1 LVILALQAQHMS
13 TMVMTSIA
21 VCKFKEH
28 VSGNNLRRRQKMCK
42 YGSLHQLC
50 MDTSVAAAA
59 VAACSTE
66 TDTVQ
71 STDMAPPCIPVEE
84 VVVVAATF

>member
-1 LVILALQAQHMS
+1 
-13 TMVMTSIA
+13 MVMTSIA

-42 YGSLHQLC
+42 FGSLHQLC
-50 MDTSVAAAA
+50 MATSVAAAVVVA
-59 VAACSTE
+59 VAACSAE

-71 STDMAPPCIPVEE
+71 STGTAPPCISDISVEE
-84 VVVVAATF
+84 EEAVATFQRWLSP

>member
-1 LVILALQAQHMS
+1 VILALQAQHMS

-50 MDTSVAAAA
+50 MATSVAAAAAA

-84 VVVVAATF
+84 VVVVATF